1 MSEENKNKRRQSE
14 VRVLISQPEVN
25 GGNIQDYVEGNFE
38 AFFGTDAIPKD
49 FSSVSSGV
57 QWVKENGKLG
67 IDYQVVRVYRTVRVE
82 EHTVRKLSD

>member
-38 AFFGTDAIPKD
+38 AFFGVAAIPED
-49 FSSVSSGV
+49 FSSVPSAV